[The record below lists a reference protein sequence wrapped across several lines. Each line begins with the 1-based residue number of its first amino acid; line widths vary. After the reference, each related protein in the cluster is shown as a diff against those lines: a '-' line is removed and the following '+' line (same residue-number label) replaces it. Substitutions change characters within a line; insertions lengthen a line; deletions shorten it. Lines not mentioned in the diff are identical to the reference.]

1 LVHSDAKEFPYFYK
15 FKHTSGELYMPLSF
29 NEDYHKFQSVVYDYT
44 KEHYVTFKNNKLHIG
59 LTTER
64 EAVTYKENGLVIGL
78 DINVRDNFISVSNG
92 QIIDYD
98 RTYIKELVDELL
110 RIDKLSKTEKETDYN
125 RRILNKLVKKNEWY
139 FKWVISTILEEFDK
153 QGVSDI
159 VMEDLDLTKSKAS
172 FVKSEEFNIKYSRIV
187 RVLRLSNI
195 KDWFKRQAENYGIR
209 VHLTNP
215 AYTSQECSEC
225 HFIHRANRNGAEFEC
240 KECGHKE
247 HSDSNS
253 PKNILGRVYYSD
265 VLMKKLH
272 TYDADKRLIPR
283 NMSNFQI
290 KVILNDFFESELA
303 I

>member
-1 LVHSDAKEFPYFYK
+1 
-15 FKHTSGELYMPLSF
+15 
-29 NEDYHKFQSVVYDYT
+29 
-44 KEHYVTFKNNKLHIG
+44 

-64 EAVTYKENGLVIGL
+64 DTVTYKENGIVIGL

-98 RTYIKELVDELL
+98 RTYIKELSDELL

-125 RRILNKLVKKNEWY
+125 QRILDKLVKKNEWY
-139 FKWVISTILEEFDK
+139 FKLLISNILEEFDK

-172 FVKSEEFNIKYSRIV
+172 FLKSEEFNIKYSRIV

-195 KDWFKRQAENYGIR
+195 KEWFKRQAENYGIR

-225 HFIHRANRNGAEFEC
+225 HFIHRANRNGAKFEC

-253 PKNILGRVYYSD
+253 PKNIRNRVYYSD
-265 VLMKKLH
+265 VLMKTLH

-283 NMSNFQI
+283 NLSNFQI